1 MWWLGISRV
10 IRQSLSRNP
19 PKWEE
24 KQNTLLNRR
33 KRKLSEKSGP
43 CDYRNRSIW
52 EKYFP
57 RGQMP
62 SARQKRHQTVSMK
75 LADCQDSCRVF
86 VLTSRSDHVIVYAT
100 AKLIM
105 DGGLPN
111 YRPTRLNDSGNFFR
125 PLTKNRRFSHI
136 FIFIWIRPIMHYT
149 RVYYWVSSWWANR
162 IGLASLSN
170 NPMLQICVGQFTCG
184 LFRVALVLPQ
194 FLFITQLS
202 VQWFTHNS
210 CWRSIKY
217 SWKR

>member
-10 IRQSLSRNP
+10 IRQSLSRSP

-43 CDYRNRSIW
+43 WDYRNRSIW

-100 AKLIM
+100 AKLFM

-111 YRPTRLNDSGNFFR
+111 YRPTQLNDSGNFFR
-125 PLTKNRRFSHI
+125 PLTKIDDFS
-136 FIFIWIRPIMHYT
+136 T
-149 RVYYWVSSWWANR
+149 
-162 IGLASLSN
+162 
-170 NPMLQICVGQFTCG
+170 
-184 LFRVALVLPQ
+184 
-194 FLFITQLS
+194 FLFEFAQ
-202 VQWFTHNS
+202 S
-210 CWRSIKY
+210 CTTLVYIIGCLLGGQIVLD
-217 SWKR
+217 

>member
-10 IRQSLSRNP
+10 IRQSLSRSP

-43 CDYRNRSIW
+43 WDYRNRSIW

-62 SARQKRHQTVSMK
+62 SARQKRHQTVSIK

-111 YRPTRLNDSGNFFR
+111 YRPTRLNDSGHFFR
-125 PLTKNRRFSHI
+125 PLTKNRRFFHIYIFYLNSPNHALHSCILLGVFLVGKSYWISIFNFLCNSICACAILRVRVICSCPATSPLFSH
-136 FIFIWIRPIMHYT
+136 F
-149 RVYYWVSSWWANR
+149 ANEKN
-162 IGLASLSN
+162 INLNG
-170 NPMLQICVGQFTCG
+170 ITCR
-184 LFRVALVLPQ
+184 L
-194 FLFITQLS
+194 
-202 VQWFTHNS
+202 
-210 CWRSIKY
+210 Y
-217 SWKR
+217 

>member
-10 IRQSLSRNP
+10 IRQSLSRSP

-24 KQNTLLNRR
+24 KQNTLLDRR

-43 CDYRNRSIW
+43 WDYINRSIW

-62 SARQKRHQTVSMK
+62 SAWQKRHQTVSMK

-86 VLTSRSDHVIVYAT
+86 VLTSRSDYVIVYAT

-111 YRPTRLNDSGNFFR
+111 YRPTRLNDSGNLFR
-125 PLTKNRRFSHI
+125 PLTKIDDFST
-136 FIFIWIRPIMHYT
+136 FLFFIWIRPIMHYT
-149 RVYYWVSSWWANR
+149 RVYYWVSSWWANG
-162 IGLASLSN
+162 IGLASLK
-170 NPMLQICVGQFTCG
+170 I
-184 LFRVALVLPQ
+184 LFRHGLDKYH
-194 FLFITQLS
+194 LS
-202 VQWFTHNS
+202 
-210 CWRSIKY
+210 WRQ
-217 SWKR
+217 RQR

>member
-10 IRQSLSRNP
+10 IRQSLSRSP

-33 KRKLSEKSGP
+33 KRKLSEKRGP
-43 CDYRNRSIW
+43 WDYRNRSIW

-62 SARQKRHQTVSMK
+62 SARQKRHQTVLMK

-100 AKLIM
+100 AKLNM

-125 PLTKNRRFSHI
+125 PLTKNRRFCHI
-136 FIFIWIRPIMHYT
+136 FIFYLNSPNHALHSCILLGVFLVGKSYWISIFKEKLLTH
-149 RVYYWVSSWWANR
+149 
-162 IGLASLSN
+162 SLRGFVN
-170 NPMLQICVGQFTCG
+170 YAKFNFLENYQQYCTVVNCYICACAQ
-184 LFRVALVLPQ
+184 
-194 FLFITQLS
+194 
-202 VQWFTHNS
+202 N
-210 CWRSIKY
+210 
-217 SWKR
+217 

>member
-10 IRQSLSRNP
+10 IRQSLSRSP
-19 PKWEE
+19 PRWEE

-43 CDYRNRSIW
+43 WDYRNRSIC

-111 YRPTRLNDSGNFFR
+111 YWPTRLDDSGNFFR
-125 PLTKNRRFSHI
+125 PLTKNRRFFH
-136 FIFIWIRPIMHYT
+136 IFIWIRPIMHYT

-162 IGLASLSN
+162 IGLASLN
-170 NPMLQICVGQFTCG
+170 YI
-184 LFRVALVLPQ
+184 
-194 FLFITQLS
+194 ITTVDL
-202 VQWFTHNS
+202 WNFD
-210 CWRSIKY
+210 IF
-217 SWKR
+217 

>member
-10 IRQSLSRNP
+10 IHQSLSRSP

-33 KRKLSEKSGP
+33 KRKLIEKSGP
-43 CDYRNRSIW
+43 WDYRNRSIW

-62 SARQKRHQTVSMK
+62 SERQNRHQTVSMK

-111 YRPTRLNDSGNFFR
+111 YRPTRLNDSGFLSS
-125 PLTKNRRFSHI
+125 PDKKIDDFST
-136 FIFIWIRPIMHYT
+136 FLFFIWIHPIMHYT
-149 RVYYWVSSWWANR
+149 RVYYWVSSWWAN
-162 IGLASLSN
+162 L
-170 NPMLQICVGQFTCG
+170 
-184 LFRVALVLPQ
+184 
-194 FLFITQLS
+194 
-202 VQWFTHNS
+202 
-210 CWRSIKY
+210 
-217 SWKR
+217 

>member
-1 MWWLGISRV
+1 MSR
-10 IRQSLSRNP
+10 SP

-33 KRKLSEKSGP
+33 KRKLIEKSGP
-43 CDYRNRSIW
+43 WDYRNRSIW

-62 SARQKRHQTVSMK
+62 SARQKHHQTVSMK
-75 LADCQDSCRVF
+75 LADFQDSCRMF

-125 PLTKNRRFSHI
+125 PDDFSTFLF
-136 FIFIWIRPIMHYT
+136 FILIRPIMHYT

-162 IGLASLSN
+162 IGLASLTN
-170 NPMLQICVGQFTCG
+170 AFLHNFIWFRCLLCQNLYNLALQMIAPTGKTRHMHLYMSAIF
-184 LFRVALVLPQ
+184 
-194 FLFITQLS
+194 LS
-202 VQWFTHNS
+202 VS
-210 CWRSIKY
+210 SLY
-217 SWKR
+217 